1 MVEILSWIMVA
12 VIALFAVV
20 GFVGV
25 VGTSVV
31 LAVRSLGALRSAER
45 SHLNTAV
52 RTG

>member
-12 VIALFAVV
+12 VIAVFAVV
-20 GFVGV
+20 GFLGV
-25 VGTSVV
+25 VCTGVV
-31 LAVRSLGALRSAER
+31 LGVRSLGAMRSAEH